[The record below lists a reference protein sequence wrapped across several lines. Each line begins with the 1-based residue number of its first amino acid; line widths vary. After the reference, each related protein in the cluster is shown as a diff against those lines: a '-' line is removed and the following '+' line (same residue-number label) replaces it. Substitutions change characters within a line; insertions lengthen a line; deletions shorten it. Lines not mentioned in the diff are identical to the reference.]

1 MGVME
6 IVVLLMVVGLP
17 ALLAI
22 GVVLALVAF
31 ARRQSTPPSG
41 FPCEGCNGMVRPGD
55 KFCAHCGQPV
65 WNAPVGQ

>member
-22 GVVLALVAF
+22 GVVLGLIAF
-31 ARRQSTPPSG
+31 ARRQNTPPSG
-41 FPCEGCNGMVRPGD
+41 FPCGGCNGMVRPGD